1 MDASDPIKPHKA
13 LVPRGPSTYGSR
25 LCGRDDSENAVPAYA
40 RTKSAANSFT
50 HHKEFFPETT
60 LQNLP

>member
-25 LCGRDDSENAVPAYA
+25 LALRAPRDDEGS
-40 RTKSAANSFT
+40 
-50 HHKEFFPETT
+50 
-60 LQNLP
+60 